1 MKALL
6 ALAQAIDAANDLFA
20 VLAKW
25 AVGAACFISAG
36 NALVRYGFDWSSN
49 GLLEVQWYLFAF
61 CVMLGAPQVLRLNEH
76 VRVDVLYTLYPSRG
90 KVWFDLIGL
99 ALFLL
104 PMTVLVTTLSWP
116 LLADQFHSGERS
128 SNAGGLIRWPVTA
141 AVPLGLALLSLQGVA
156 EIIKRIGWLRHV
168 YEMDTHYDRPL
179 Q

>member
-1 MKALL
+1 MTLL
-6 ALAQAIDAANDLFA
+6 
-20 VLAKW
+20 
-25 AVGAACFISAG
+25 
-36 NALVRYGFDWSSN
+36 
-49 GLLEVQWYLFAF
+49 
-61 CVMLGAPQVLRLNEH
+61 VM
-76 VRVDVLYTLYPSRG
+76 
-90 KVWFDLIGL
+90 
-99 ALFLL
+99 
-104 PMTVLVTTLSWP
+104 TLSWP